1 MDSKELR
8 IGNYVEYKHL
18 KNGVFYGYDTVTNID
33 LNGISISCC
42 KYTAMT
48 IDSIK
53 PIPLTEEWL
62 VKFGLQ
68 HKSFSF
74 DHERLHKDIGVGYNG
89 DDFINNEMSLL
100 YKKKVF
106 FKIQYVHQL
115 QNLYFALTNEELT
128 IK

>member
-1 MDSKELR
+1 MEAKELR
-8 IGNYVEYKHL
+8 IGNWVNDVGDGCIITEIQD
-18 KNGVFYGYDTVTNID
+18 GDDID
-33 LNGISISCC
+33 FAKDYN
-42 KYTAMT
+42 
-48 IDSIK
+48 

-62 VKFGLQ
+62 IKFGLQ

-100 YKKKVF
+100 YKKKVL

-128 IK
+128 IKEK